1 MLQEHHFYII
11 DDQYFIDFPD
21 TYLRGNHQEK
31 RPHYFAFQEPSKIGI
46 FWVIPLSSR
55 IHKYRSIMQKKEATG
70 KPCDTLHIMDV
81 AGKEEVFLIQDMFP
95 IVERYI
101 KREYTIRGIPLKLL
115 NKNDIQIIRKKA
127 NKVYNLL
134 IRGIKFMPTQPNV
147 MKIRDELLKR
157 IAVEEVL
164 SLKEVAATSDNQSES

>member
-1 MLQEHHFYII
+1 M
-11 DDQYFIDFPD
+11 
-21 TYLRGNHQEK
+21 
-31 RPHYFAFQEPSKIGI
+31 
-46 FWVIPLSSR
+46 
-55 IHKYRSIMQKKEATG
+55 
-70 KPCDTLHIMDV
+70 HIMDV

-95 IVERYI
+95 IVKRYI
-101 KREYTIRGIPLKLL
+101 KREYTISGIPLKLL
-115 NKNDIQIIRKKA
+115 NENDIKTIRKKV

-164 SLKEVAATSDNQSES
+164 SLKEIAATSDNQSES